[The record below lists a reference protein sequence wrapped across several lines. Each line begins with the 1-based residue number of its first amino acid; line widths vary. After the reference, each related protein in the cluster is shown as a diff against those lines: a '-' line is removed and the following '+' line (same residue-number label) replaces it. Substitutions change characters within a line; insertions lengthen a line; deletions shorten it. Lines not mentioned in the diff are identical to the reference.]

1 LADII
6 SYSEGQQP
14 TQAVQPTETK
24 PQKPQLDATSV
35 VAEVNQKFSQSRQE
49 RRAHEPQWFINSAF
63 LAGRQNVSWHPIQN
77 RVVDSQILRPAP
89 SHRIRITINRI
100 LPKIRARIAKFV
112 KNRPSPVVVPAST
125 DREDKLNARATQK
138 VLDYLWR
145 RLNLETKYR
154 QVLVLSAQT
163 GKAFW
168 WLSWDETA
176 IGQIRV
182 TGPDGSMQVISQPMG
197 DPRVEVGSAFEVL
210 VADPGISRTAEQ
222 PWIIRAKR
230 RSVKDA
236 KARFPKIAASIS
248 PDSDTEIFH
257 YQRKTATL
265 SPRGS
270 DNFLSSVTESA
281 TQKGDGFVTVKEY
294 FEKPCPSYPKGR
306 YAVVVGDQLARY
318 ESELPYE
325 FYTMENPYPVIEFTD
340 IPIEGNFWTPTLVE
354 QLIPIQREYNLIR
367 SKIAEHIRL
376 NAFPKLLV
384 AEQHRL
390 PPNAWNSESGEV
402 IPYVAIPGVDKPQ
415 ILSPHPIT
423 GDAWRHMDSIRGEF
437 EDVAQ
442 IHAVSEGQTGQTTS
456 GFQANLLQE
465 ANDLV
470 HGPDIRTHEMALEDA
485 FVKLRKL
492 VQLGYPV
499 ERLIT
504 VAGRNYEPDVFEFS
518 ASQIDENADIRVETG
533 SALPRLT
540 YARIQSVLEMWDR
553 GIFGNQQDPEVQR
566 RVLDLLELG
575 DIQAQQE
582 FSRRDEDKARLENM
596 ELRDGKP
603 VEMPMPWDNHE
614 IHWSLHTDQL
624 KSPETRNWDPQR
636 RLGLIV
642 HALNHMRFMN
652 PMGAFTLAQE
662 LGLPGAVPPPPML
675 PPPGPPGPGGPPP
688 PPPGPP
694 GMGGPP
700 PPMGAEQPSL
710 PMPPLPPGPP
720 GPGTPPIQ

>member
-1 LADII
+1 MADII
-6 SYSEGQQP
+6 SYSESNTGTP
-14 TQAVQPTETK
+14 VSEPAA
-24 PQKPQLDATSV
+24 QKPGKAPKQPDAASV
-35 VAEVNQKFSQSRQE
+35 VQEVNSKFAQSRQE
-49 RRAHEPQWFINSAF
+49 RRAHEPQWFLNSAF
-63 LAGRQNVSWHPIQN
+63 LSGRQNVAWHPILN
-77 RVVDSQILRPAP
+77 RVVDNQILRPAP
-89 SHRIRITINRI
+89 SHRVRVTINRI
-100 LPKIRARIAKFV
+100 LPKVRARLAKFI
-112 KNRPSPVVVPAST
+112 KNRPNPVVVPAST

-145 RLNLETKYR
+145 RLNLETKFR
-154 QVLVLSAQT
+154 QVLLVAAQC
-163 GKAFW
+163 GKAYW
-168 WLSWDETA
+168 WLSWDEQA
-176 IGQIRV
+176 IGQIRI
-182 TGPDGSMQVISQPMG
+182 TGPDGVPQVISQEMG
-197 DPRVEVGSAFEVL
+197 DPRVEVGSAFEML
-210 VADPGISRTAEQ
+210 VADPGIARTAEQ

-230 RSVKDA
+230 RPVKDA
-236 KARFPKIAASIS
+236 KARFQEFSDRITA
-248 PDSDTEIFH
+248 DNDTEIFH

-270 DNFLSSVTESA
+270 DNFLSSVTEAGTGGSSN
-281 TQKGDGFVTVKEY
+281 DGFVTVKEY

-306 YAVVVGDQLARY
+306 YAVVVGDNLVRY
-318 ESELPYE
+318 QDELPYE
-325 FYTMENPYPVIEFTD
+325 FYTHENPYPVIEFAD
-340 IPIEGNFWTPTLVE
+340 IHLEGNYWSPTLVE
-354 QLIPIQREYNLIR
+354 QLIPLQREYNMIR

-390 PPNAWNSESGEV
+390 PQNAWNSESGEV
-402 IPYVAIPGVDKPQ
+402 IPYIAIPGIDKPQ

-442 IHAVSEGQTGQTTS
+442 IHASTEGQVGQATS
-456 GFQANLLQE
+456 GFQTNLLQE

-470 HGPDIRTHEMALEDA
+470 HGPDIRTNEMALEDA

-492 VQLGYPV
+492 IQLGYPI

-566 RVLDLLELG
+566 RVMDLLELG

-596 ELRDGKP
+596 EFRDGKQP
-603 VEMPMPWDNHE
+603 EPPMPWDNHE

-624 KSPETRNWDPQR
+624 KAPETRNWDPQR
-636 RLGLIV
+636 RVGLIV
-642 HALNHMRFMN
+642 HALGHMRFMN
-652 PMGAFTLAQE
+652 PDAAFTLSME
-662 LGLPGAVPPPPML
+662 LGLPGAVPPPPQPQL
-675 PPPGPPGPGGPPP
+675 PPPGPAGPGGPPSPSGPPAPMGAEQGPIPVPPPPPGPGGP
-688 PPPGPP
+688 GI
-694 GMGGPP
+694 
-700 PPMGAEQPSL
+700 
-710 PMPPLPPGPP
+710 
-720 GPGTPPIQ
+720 PPIQ

>member
-1 LADII
+1 MADII
-6 SYSEGQQP
+6 SYSEAEFPEQKQP
-14 TQAVQPTETK
+14 APKK
-24 PQKPQLDATSV
+24 PSV
-35 VAEVNQKFSQSRQE
+35 NGPALASEINQKFMMARQE
-49 RRAHEPQWFINSAF
+49 RRAHEPQWFLNAAF
-63 LAGRQNVSWHPIQN
+63 LSGRQNVSWHPILN
-77 RVVDSQILRPAP
+77 RVVDNQILRPAP
-89 SHRIRITINRI
+89 THRIRITINRI
-100 LPKIRARIAKFV
+100 LPKVRARIAKFI

-145 RLNLETKYR
+145 RLNLETKFR
-154 QVLVLSAQT
+154 QALLLAAQT
-163 GKAFW
+163 GKAYW
-168 WLSWDETA
+168 WLSWDENA
-176 IGQIRV
+176 MAQVRII
-182 TGPDGSMQVISQPMG
+182 GPDGTPRVIAQPLG
-197 DPRVEVGSAFEVL
+197 DPRIEVGSAFEMF
-210 VADPGISRTAEQ
+210 VADVSIARTAEQ

-230 RSVKDA
+230 RPVKDV
-236 KARFPKIAASIS
+236 KARFPDFAEQIS
-248 PDSDTEIFH
+248 ADNDTEVFH
-257 YQRKTATL
+257 YARKIATL

-270 DNFLSSVTESA
+270 DNFLSSVTEA
-281 TQKGDGFVTVKEY
+281 GTGKEDGNVTVKEY
-294 FEKPCPSYPKGR
+294 FEKPCPSYPNGR
-306 YAVVVGDQLARY
+306 YAVVVGDVLVRY
-318 ESELPYE
+318 QDELPYE
-325 FYTMENPYPVIEFTD
+325 FYTQENPYPVIEFTD
-340 IPIEGNFWTPTLVE
+340 LPIEGNYWTPTLVE
-354 QLIPIQREYNLIR
+354 QLIPIQREYNLVR

-384 AEQHRL
+384 AEQHRV
-390 PPNAWNSESGEV
+390 PTNSWNSESGEV
-402 IPYVAIPGVDKPQ
+402 IPYIAIPGVDKPQ
-415 ILSPHPIT
+415 VMTMPPLT

-442 IHAVSEGQTGQTTS
+442 IHAASEGQVGQATS
-456 GFQANLLQE
+456 GFQTNLLQE

-470 HGPDIRTHEMALEDA
+470 HGPDIRMHEMALEDA
-485 FVKLRKL
+485 YTKLRKL
-492 VQLGYPV
+492 AQLGYSV

-582 FSRRDEDKARLENM
+582 FTRRDEDKARLENM
-596 ELRDGKP
+596 ELRDGKQ
-603 VEMPMPWDNHE
+603 VEPPAPWDNHE

-636 RLGLIV
+636 RIGLIV

-652 PMGAFTLAQE
+652 PVAAFNLSIE
-662 LGLPGAVPPPPML
+662 LGLAGAVPPPPL
-675 PPPGPPGPGGPPP
+675 PPPGAAPSPGGPPGPPG
-688 PPPGPP
+688 
-694 GMGGPP
+694 
-700 PPMGAEQPSL
+700 AEQPAL
-710 PMPPLPPGPP
+710 PPAPLPPGPS